1 MPPAPLAADLAQAA
15 SLSGTA
21 DPDAIIAGPA
31 DSGGPEEPA
40 QPHEQQ
46 RHVTEPPCPAP
57 ADCTPVDLVV
67 EAVAQEQPR
76 WPEMVG
82 LDVLGGLEADAAP
95 DAIAGEPGGE
105 ELPLR
110 LVEDVWSEPTARK
123 LLRPLLVGR
132 LAPAGSPDL
141 GIHRA
146 GLMAVVPSLA
156 PDTRSI
162 LWTVEVP
169 QPEFDDWRRT
179 TSHAEP
185 ALRAIGSWLLASGK
199 SLGAAYAAEFTAEAL
214 MDVFLARFEGRQKQ
228 LLLARA
234 DGRTLQEL
242 ADEQG
247 VTRERIRQ
255 ISTKTLRTLAADL
268 ARARGVFMPAAQA
281 LAHHAEALAGRVLT
295 AASNA
300 ESNLRSGT
308 ERRWSRRALPLRDA
322 RVLLILH
329 EAATE
334 MSPEEVA
341 AFDPLS
347 RIGRPLAGGRT
358 SLPWSD
364 DDVARLR
371 DAFASACGERRFT
384 FLSNVVREA
393 ALPETAAW
401 ELAPLAGL
409 SIHGPAVLDANW
421 KIADLRGA
429 FAASVLAEAGRPLHQ
444 AEIFMAGLGEV
455 AFPEWSYRGLI
466 QALQAAPE
474 AFRSDGGS
482 LWALQDSPGDG
493 TDVLDLRP
501 ECPRMRAAPEES
513 VPTSM
518 PRHHLLEGIDPAS
531 PAFAAEAADRI
542 GAALRRLPGGGPRSL
557 AEVVSDPAD
566 LDTLLAWLRAPWPQ
580 GDDINEAPSGLCL
593 LAASV
598 AAARRTAT
606 EGWGTW
612 ETLRNACGTDARR
625 ALFNAQDAPEHRTFS
640 AILRAVAT
648 YRLRHALDHRGDPWV
663 TLLRLQWGFRR
674 ADLASLPHWLRDT
687 EEPPPAIR
695 HLAADPESGMAELWS
710 VLKATASGRDGAEAL
725 AAAEALPWWPGWSV
739 RDVLDRLADPA
750 SARQR
755 GGRCPYDTTPD
766 ADRGASGEGTLK
778 QALPQLATRLGEAG
792 DRFELKLPPRLS
804 LPPGPVVASGEG
816 FRVGGAV
823 GATGEVAWHHGTG
836 WLSLPLR
843 GPGVRDLQ
851 IEAAAADDPFTLR
864 IHLWDSEAF
873 LAVFDLA
880 RAGRTAL
887 DPYTAN
893 LSPAGPHAL
902 LLHEGLAASAAPDEE
917 AALDGGYRLLVYRK
931 GLPDGF
937 EVACD
942 GQVVWQFQRQ
952 EARPVLDMPP
962 ATLSGDGGKLGW
974 GQTCAIEASGLP
986 DGFVP
991 SRAHVGG
998 QTLRPSGGGPPWKF
1012 EGYVLLPGADP
1023 ARLKARIE
1031 GRLDGVR
1038 TAVPA
1043 VIHVRHP
1050 ERGAALR
1057 RDGTVRHLLS
1067 SSAVDRTR
1075 DAGSR
1080 LWVSR
1085 PADEASADYVVL
1097 EGVRPAARHGH
1108 HGALLS
1114 GVLVALGE
1122 PLTVA
1127 PGSFNRNGRSFP
1139 VAAAVLDRG
1148 VIASATPRNGA
1159 LRLTFSAP
1167 VSWSVGH
1174 RVHGWGSWGSAE
1186 LAVGSTSPDG
1196 LHLDVE
1202 LPREDLAGIAVSHGS
1217 AWLGSAYLRPD
1228 SIAGTAD
1235 FLAEG
1240 DLAERLRFALS
1251 ARLPLLGGAALK
1263 AAGQKLLG
1271 ADRAALAVLLRGIPD
1286 TEREYVAGRLLARW
1300 AHHDDEAAALVR
1312 EFASA
1317 LEHPRPATT
1326 LLERLV
1332 RAAPCVAARILRDG
1346 MGGMARARQK
1356 RLLAALL
1363 IRTWPTG
1370 LPDGC
1375 RMPSPGDP
1383 DRCAAEADAT
1393 LLEVACRAT
1402 RTDRQFLASRAEAS
1416 IASLAWAASQQIQP
1430 QEQPENLATA
1440 LALPPVRR
1448 WIAAHLL
1455 ARLILTGR

>member
-1 MPPAPLAADLAQAA
+1 M
-15 SLSGTA
+15 
-21 DPDAIIAGPA
+21 
-31 DSGGPEEPA
+31 
-40 QPHEQQ
+40 
-46 RHVTEPPCPAP
+46 
-57 ADCTPVDLVV
+57 

-82 LDVLGGLEADAAP
+82 LDVLGGLDADATP

-110 LVEDVWSEPTARK
+110 LVEDVWAEPTARK

-132 LAPAGSPDL
+132 LAPAGTPDL

-146 GLMAVVPSLA
+146 GLMAAVPSLA

-179 TSHAEP
+179 TPHAEP
-185 ALRAIGSWLLASGK
+185 ALRAIGRWLLDGGK

-242 ADEQG
+242 ADKQG

-255 ISTKTLRTLAADL
+255 ISTKTLRILAADL
-268 ARARGVFMPAAQA
+268 ARAQGVFMPAVQA

-295 AASNA
+295 AASEA
-300 ESNLRSGT
+300 ESILRSGT
-308 ERRWSRRALPLRDA
+308 ERRWICRALPPSEA
-322 RVLLILH
+322 RVLLILDD
-329 EAATE
+329 AAAE
-334 MSPEEVA
+334 MPPEEAA

-364 DDVARLR
+364 DDIARLR
-371 DAFASACGERRFT
+371 DAFASACGERRFSS
-384 FLSNVVREA
+384 LSDVAHEA
-393 ALPETAAW
+393 ALPEAAVRD
-401 ELAPLAGL
+401 LAALAGL
-409 SIHGPAVLDANW
+409 SIHGPAVLDSNW
-421 KIADLRGA
+421 KAADLRGA
-429 FAASVLAEAGRPLHQ
+429 FAASVLAKAGRPLHQ
-444 AEIFMAGLGEV
+444 AEIFMAGLGDT

-474 AFRSDGGS
+474 AFRSDGSS
-482 LWALQDSPGDG
+482 LWALREGLEG
-493 TDVLDLRP
+493 GADVVDLRP
-501 ECPRMRAAPEES
+501 DCPRMRAGPDARTPPFS
-513 VPTSM
+513 
-518 PRHHLLEGIDPAS
+518 PRQRLLAGLDPAG
-531 PAFAAEAADRI
+531 PAFVAEAAARI
-542 GAALRRLPGGGPRSL
+542 GAALRHLPGDGPRSL
-557 AEVVSDPAD
+557 AEVVGDPAD
-566 LDTLLAWLRAPWPQ
+566 LDTLLAWLHAPWPQ
-580 GDDINEAPSGLCL
+580 GGSIDSAPVGLCL

-598 AAARRTAT
+598 AATRRTAT

-612 ETLRNACGTDARR
+612 ETLRNACGMDARR
-625 ALFNAQDAPEHRTFS
+625 ALFNTQDAPEHRTLS

-648 YRLRHALDHRGDPWV
+648 HRLRHALDHQGDPWV

-674 ADLASLPHWLRDT
+674 ADLASLPHWLRDN

-695 HLAADPESGMAELWS
+695 HLAAAPETGVAELWS
-710 VLKATASGRDGAEAL
+710 ALKAAASGRPNAEAL
-725 AAAEALPWWPGWSV
+725 MAAETLPWWPDWSV
-739 RDVLDRLADPA
+739 REVLDRLADPA
-750 SARQR
+750 PVRPR
-755 GGRCPYDTTPD
+755 GGRCPDDATPGD
-766 ADRGASGEGTLK
+766 DRAATGEGTLK
-778 QALPQLATRLGEAG
+778 QALPQLATRLSEAG
-792 DRFELKLPPRLS
+792 DRFEVHLPPRLS

-816 FRVGGAV
+816 FRVGGVV

-836 WLSLPLR
+836 WLALPLR
-843 GPGVRDLQ
+843 GPGARDLR
-851 IEAAAADDPFTLR
+851 IEAAAADDPLLLHVR
-864 IHLWDSEAF
+864 LWDPEAF

-887 DPYTAN
+887 DPYAAN

-902 LLHEGLAASAAPDEE
+902 LLHEGLAASAAADEE

-931 GLPDGF
+931 GLPDRF

-942 GQVVWQFQRQ
+942 GQAVWQSQRQ

-1023 ARLKARIE
+1023 AHLKARIE

-1038 TAVPA
+1038 AAVPA
-1043 VIHVRHP
+1043 VVHVRRP

-1067 SSAVDRTR
+1067 SSVVDRTR

-1097 EGVRPAARHGH
+1097 EGVRPAARHGY

-1139 VAAAVLDRG
+1139 VAAAVLDRV
-1148 VIASATPRNGA
+1148 VIASASPEGGT

-1167 VSWSVGH
+1167 LSWSEGH
-1174 RVHGWGSWGSAE
+1174 RVHGWGRWGSAE
-1186 LAVGSTSPDG
+1186 LAVGRASPDG
-1196 LHLDVE
+1196 MHLDVE
-1202 LPREDLAGIAVSHGS
+1202 PPRDDLAGIVVSHGS

-1228 SIAGTAD
+1228 PIAETAE
-1235 FLAEG
+1235 FLADG
-1240 DLAERLRFALS
+1240 DLEERLGFALS

-1263 AAGQKLLG
+1263 AAGQRLLG
-1271 ADRAALAVLLRGIPD
+1271 ADRATLAVLLRGIPD
-1286 TEREYVAGRLLARW
+1286 TQREYVAGRLLARW
-1300 AHHDDEAAALVR
+1300 VHRSDEAAALVR
-1312 EFASA
+1312 DFESA
-1317 LEHPRPATT
+1317 LEHSRPAAP

-1332 RAAPCVAARILRDG
+1332 RAAPCAAARILRDG
-1346 MGGMARARQK
+1346 MEGMARARQK
-1356 RLLAALL
+1356 RLLTALM
-1363 IRTWPTG
+1363 IRTWPPG

-1375 RMPSPGDP
+1375 GMPSPGDP

-1416 IASLAWAASQQIQP
+1416 IASLAWAASQQVQP